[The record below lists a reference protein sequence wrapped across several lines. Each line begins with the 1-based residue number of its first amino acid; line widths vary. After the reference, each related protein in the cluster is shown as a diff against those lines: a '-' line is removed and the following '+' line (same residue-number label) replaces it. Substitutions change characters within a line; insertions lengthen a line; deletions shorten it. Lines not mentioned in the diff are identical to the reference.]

1 MTETE
6 TDTNNKADTKSHTNR
21 FTERKKSSIK
31 KFLKHSGTVLKCF
44 KNETF

>member
-21 FTERKKSSIK
+21 FTERKSPL
-31 KFLKHSGTVLKCF
+31 LKIF
-44 KNETF
+44 ETFRDGVKMFQK